1 MSNGAQYIIACNLQV
16 IVLILVALTSYH
28 FCKCNHHKLK
38 HGYKEERNKKKQ
50 KTACC
55 F

>member
-28 FCKCNHHKLK
+28 FCKCNHKLK